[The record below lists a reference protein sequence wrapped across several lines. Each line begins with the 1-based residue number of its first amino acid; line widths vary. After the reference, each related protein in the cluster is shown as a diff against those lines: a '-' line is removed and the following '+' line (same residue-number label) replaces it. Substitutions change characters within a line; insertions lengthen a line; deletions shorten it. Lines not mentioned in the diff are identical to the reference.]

1 MEEQRNQT
9 RIRCTLDLQ
18 LDRCCL
24 DGTPWFLQRLPTE
37 FVCCMVRSEDWCGML
52 SFSDVCAIL
61 QFEAHLF
68 YKSRIQV

>member
-37 FVCCMVRSEDWCGML
+37 LYLCVVWLGTKIGVEFFHLMW
-52 SFSDVCAIL
+52 
-61 QFEAHLF
+61 FEAHLF
-68 YKSRIQV
+68 HKSGIQV